1 MVRGLISLGLQS
13 KFIVKFDHLILIYK
27 IGLKTEPIYAGIIE
41 NVGKLFCLC
50 MILDGAVYEEIVPVL
65 ADIVWLHSIKM

>member
-13 KFIVKFDHLILIYK
+13 KFIVEFDHLILIYK